1 MIFSFLC
8 SVLMQEDELPTYEP
22 FNLTWKKPVLVVFE
36 IDTGTQGG
44 ADSILEA
51 DGGNGLYS
59 S

>member
-1 MIFSFLC
+1 
-8 SVLMQEDELPTYEP
+8 MQEDELPTYEP